1 MHLIEKYSLNC
12 GISPKKLGNPYI
24 YTSYYPTPFDKYI
37 VIHASSGMNAK
48 NYSYYQDVIDF
59 VFEKVN
65 AAGYGIIQIGGQ
77 NDPKLGNCLNLQGI
91 TNIHQ
96 TAFIL
101 KNASLLL
108 ANDSFSTH
116 MGSSFGIPCV
126 SLYSVIQPEV
136 AGPYWNNGKQFTIMA
151 PLNGKKPK
159 YSNEDP
165 EMVIN
170 RIKPEQ
176 IIKEINSALPDLKL
190 SSELKIE
197 SLFFGKNYSKIA
209 IEFVPDQLL
218 AITDLKETSLNIRF
232 DYLKSNEVRQENIN
246 SAIMNLSIRKCCVI
260 TSMPFDLDQLKNLK
274 QNISSLIFHIEKKHL
289 SKIDEAIKFI
299 EKGIK
304 DGFNIAVALI
314 KNDFSEQEINDL
326 KFKFLDIKNINMLDQ
341 TSWSKNLSEDSF
353 GRINDLTIMKS
364 SRIIISN
371 GSKFLTK
378 IALLENKPCSSI
390 EQKISEINDKE
401 SLGKE
406 LENCYIYNP

>member
-1 MHLIEKYSLNC
+1 
-12 GISPKKLGNPYI
+12 
-24 YTSYYPTPFDKYI
+24 
-37 VIHASSGMNAK
+37 
-48 NYSYYQDVIDF
+48 
-59 VFEKVN
+59 
-65 AAGYGIIQIGGQ
+65 
-77 NDPKLGNCLNLQGI
+77 
-91 TNIHQ
+91 
-96 TAFIL
+96 
-101 KNASLLL
+101 
-108 ANDSFSTH
+108 
-116 MGSSFGIPCV
+116 
-126 SLYSVIQPEV
+126 
-136 AGPYWNNGKQFTIMA
+136 
-151 PLNGKKPK
+151 
-159 YSNEDP
+159 
-165 EMVIN
+165 
-170 RIKPEQ
+170 
-176 IIKEINSALPDLKL
+176 
-190 SSELKIE
+190 
-197 SLFFGKNYSKIA
+197 
-209 IEFVPDQLL
+209 
-218 AITDLKETSLNIRF
+218 
-232 DYLKSNEVRQENIN
+232 
-246 SAIMNLSIRKCCVI
+246 
-260 TSMPFDLDQLKNLK
+260 MPFDLDQLKNLK

-289 SKIDEAIKFI
+289 SKIDEAIEFI